1 MDLSPLAG
9 WPVIVEQPVAWGEM
23 DSSNHVNNA
32 VYFRYFENARL
43 EYFRRLNW
51 PAENPPKG
59 IGPILHS
66 TQCRYRKPL
75 AWPDRIA
82 IGARIPKIEADR
94 FTLEHTIISERFGGV
109 AADGWGVIV
118 TFDYAIGAKVR
129 VPDELRAAIER
140 LEKRANQGDQ
150 P

>member
-1 MDLSPLAG
+1 MTNRVGIAQVSHKTCGIVRSGAARMDLSALAR

-23 DSSNHVNNA
+23 DSFGHVNNT

-43 EYFRRLNW
+43 EYFRRLAW

-66 TQCRYRKPL
+66 TQCRFRKPL

-82 IGARIPKIEADR
+82 IGARIPRIEADR
-94 FTLEHTIISERFGGV
+94 F
-109 AADGWGVIV
+109 
-118 TFDYAIGAKVR
+118 
-129 VPDELRAAIER
+129 
-140 LEKRANQGDQ
+140 
-150 P
+150 

>member
-9 WPVIVEQPVAWGEM
+9 WPVIVEQEVMWGEM
-23 DSSNHVNNA
+23 DSYGHVNNI

-43 EYFRRLNW
+43 EYFRRLGW

-66 TQCRYRKPL
+66 TQCRFRKPL

-82 IGARIPKIEADR
+82 IGARVSKLETDR
-94 FTLEHTIISERFGGV
+94 FTIEHLILSENLGI
-109 AADGWGVIV
+109 AAEGWGVIV
-118 TFDYAIGAKVR
+118 TFDYATNTKAA
-129 VPDELRAAIER
+129 VPAELRQAIER
-140 LEKRANQGDQ
+140 MEGRAR
-150 P
+150 